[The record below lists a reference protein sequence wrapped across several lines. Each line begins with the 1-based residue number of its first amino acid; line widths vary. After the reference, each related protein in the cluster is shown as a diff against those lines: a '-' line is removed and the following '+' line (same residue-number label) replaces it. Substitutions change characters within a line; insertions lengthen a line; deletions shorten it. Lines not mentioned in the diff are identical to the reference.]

1 VLDRAT
7 GKLLSAK
14 PFTRVTWATGVD
26 VQTGR
31 PTESPAAQYESARDA
46 ALVSPGPGGAHTWQS
61 MSYDPE
67 TGLVYFPVLEAGF
80 PYKTAEHFSHNSM
93 AWNNGIDLV
102 AAGLPQD
109 PKIKKMVLESIRG
122 HLTAWD
128 PVAQKEVWRAERP
141 GPWNGGALS
150 TAGNL
155 VFEGTGYGRFEA
167 FGAKSGEK
175 LWSVPTESG
184 VTAGPIAYTVNGEEY
199 IAVLV
204 GWGGVL
210 PLVAGEVALQSLRIP
225 NTPRML
231 AFKLGGNAS
240 LPPVPEAQP
249 RAMNPPHEALS
260 TVTVKKG
267 EALYQRYCSA
277 CHGDVAVSG
286 GVLPDLRY
294 SKMLA
299 ADRWLSIV
307 IDGALSSA
315 GMVSFSKELAR
326 EDAEAIRSY
335 VIFRAN
341 QGLTESST
349 GKN

>member
-1 VLDRAT
+1 
-7 GKLLSAK
+7 
-14 PFTRVTWATGVD
+14 
-26 VQTGR
+26 
-31 PTESPAAQYESARDA
+31 
-46 ALVSPGPGGAHTWQS
+46 

-80 PYKTAEHFSHNSM
+80 PYKTAEHFSHNSI

-109 PKIKKMVLESIRG
+109 PKIKKMILESIRG
-122 HLTAWD
+122 HLIAWD
-128 PVAQKEVWRAERP
+128 PVAQKEIWRAERP

-150 TAGNL
+150 TSGNL
-155 VFEGTGYGRFEA
+155 VFEGTGNGRFEGFRA
-167 FGAKSGEK
+167 TSGEK
-175 LWSVPTESG
+175 LWSAPTESG

-199 IAVLV
+199 VAVLV

-210 PLVAGEVALQSLRIP
+210 PLVAGEIALQTPRIP

-231 AFKLGGNAS
+231 AFKLGGNLS
-240 LPPVPEAQP
+240 LPSVPEAQP
-249 RAMNPPHEALS
+249 RALIPPHEAPS
-260 TVTVKKG
+260 TASVKKG
-267 EALYQRYCSA
+267 EALYQRYCGA

-299 ADRWLSIV
+299 SEQFLKIV
-307 IDGALSSA
+307 IDGELRPY
-315 GMVSFSKELAR
+315 GMISFAKELTR

-341 QGLTESST
+341 QSLGESAV